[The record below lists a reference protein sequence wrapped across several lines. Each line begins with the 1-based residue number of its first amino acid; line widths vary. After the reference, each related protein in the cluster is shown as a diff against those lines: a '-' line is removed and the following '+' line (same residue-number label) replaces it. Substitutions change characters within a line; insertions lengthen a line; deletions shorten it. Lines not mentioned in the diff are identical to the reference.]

1 MIQVVCISIV
11 DRSNQ
16 PLLFRSLENESLD
29 SLHFAVYSAL
39 DIIERKA
46 SGDAMDGS
54 LDPYLGYLGPA
65 ISLSY
70 EYEIY
75 GFLSFSHV
83 KIIVVLHD
91 HPENENELR
100 NFFHNIYKAYVD
112 SICNPFLL
120 RTIETPKLI
129 ARIDKLI
136 SNAREINIQIDKSH
150 T

>member
-1 MIQVVCISIV
+1 MIQVICISIV

-16 PLLFRSLENESLD
+16 PLLFRALENESLD
-29 SLHFAVYSAL
+29 SLQFAVYSAL
-39 DIIERKA
+39 DIVERKT
-46 SGDAMDGS
+46 SGDAMEGS

-83 KIIVVLHD
+83 KIIAILQD
-91 HPENENELR
+91 HPENEVELR
-100 NFFHNIYKAYVD
+100 NFFHNVYRAYVD

-129 ARIDKLI
+129 GRVDQLI
-136 SNAREINIQIDKSH
+136 SAAREVSIHAEKSNS
-150 T
+150 

>member
-1 MIQVVCISIV
+1 MLQVICVSIV

-16 PLLFRSLENESLD
+16 PLLFRTLENESFD

-39 DIIERKA
+39 DVIERKT
-46 SGDAMDGS
+46 SGDAMEGS

-83 KIIVVLHD
+83 KIIVILQD
-91 HPENENELR
+91 HPEDEAELR
-100 NFFHNIYKAYVD
+100 NFFHSIYKAYVD

-129 ARIDKLI
+129 GKIDKLI
-136 SNAREINIQIDKSH
+136 STTREVSIHADKSNS
-150 T
+150 